1 MENNILLDANAILRF
16 LMDDVHD
23 QHLKVK
29 DTIENNDCFLIL
41 PVVQEAVYVLDGFY
55 NVPRDLIRRSFTELK
70 DAVRIEDED
79 VYLKAFDYFIET
91 PKLDFVDCILCSYRT
106 ARGLDVL
113 SFDEK
118 LNRKIESISY
128 GE

>member
-55 NVPRDLIRRSFTELK
+55 NVPRDLIKQSFTELK

-106 ARGLDVL
+106 ARGLNVL

-128 GE
+128 DE

>member
-29 DTIENNDCFLIL
+29 DTIENSNCFLIL

-91 PKLDFVDCILCSYRT
+91 PKLDFVDCILCSYHT
-106 ARGLDVL
+106 VRGLNVL
-113 SFDEK
+113 SFDDK

-128 GE
+128 GK